1 MTRINILCFF
11 GMNVSYTQMKKYN
24 DNLSLTF
31 RQYYLNPNLNN
42 AQLGLP
48 DKGRVQSK
56 GWLSAM

>member
-1 MTRINILCFF
+1 
-11 GMNVSYTQMKKYN
+11 MNVSYTQMKKYN

>member
-1 MTRINILCFF
+1 MTRINIICFF